1 MGKLWINQ
9 YGGNIVGFGNQMDL
23 HLDPAPAPLKTYIT
37 VHMVVAVITII
48 IQKKDKEKGGLKEKY
63 IKKEE
68 GENKIQKGAS

>member
-37 VHMVVAVITII
+37 VHMVVAIITII
-48 IQKKDKEKGGLKEKY
+48 IQKKDKEKGGLKEKR
-63 IKKEE
+63 
-68 GENKIQKGAS
+68 ST